1 SLLLLAMV
9 GLLDTRPCGS
19 DCVTPAPLA
28 VAVSDGVVCL
38 GTAWAKSIAHPVLPL
53 LALTLSTRM
62 TTRMRRPSP
71 VLLGESQAGMFSFE
85 NQQKKRLRQYHYV
98 YLAVLPERFLLS
110 FCLPFTK

>member
-1 SLLLLAMV
+1 
-9 GLLDTRPCGS
+9 
-19 DCVTPAPLA
+19 
-28 VAVSDGVVCL
+28 
-38 GTAWAKSIAHPVLPL
+38 
-53 LALTLSTRM
+53 
-62 TTRMRRPSP
+62 MRRPSP